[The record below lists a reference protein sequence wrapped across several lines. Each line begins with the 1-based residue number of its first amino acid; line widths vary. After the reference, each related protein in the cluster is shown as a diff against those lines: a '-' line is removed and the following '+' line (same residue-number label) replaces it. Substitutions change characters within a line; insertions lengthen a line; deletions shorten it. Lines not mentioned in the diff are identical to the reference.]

1 MRATRSDLGT
11 RLYRAKFLIRHD
23 HDTLDDEVPLP
34 PCLLPMVQ
42 LSPFLLDPR
51 DRDAVILPSCFR
63 VSSTYL

>member
-1 MRATRSDLGT
+1 MIMTPVSP
-11 RLYRAKFLIRHD
+11 
-23 HDTLDDEVPLP
+23 LDDEVPLP